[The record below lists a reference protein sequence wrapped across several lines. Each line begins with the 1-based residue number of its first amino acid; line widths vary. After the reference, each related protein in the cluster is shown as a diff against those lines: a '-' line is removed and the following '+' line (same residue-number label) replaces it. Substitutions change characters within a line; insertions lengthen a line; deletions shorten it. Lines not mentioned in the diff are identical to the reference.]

1 MEKKIKIKNKHN
13 LLLDIY
19 SSYYI
24 LFLMK
29 MVVNDNEGKQ
39 KNKISVGLIISKDD
53 FNNTIFPEEVKME
66 IIDTPYYLLIFIS
79 REDSIKISCFPTETK
94 NIKKILIKLIEFSP
108 DLVKGISTVLGELN
122 LSRDILHTTGICYE
136 LEKCFYET
144 YLLGDSLNSG
154 GISNEA
160 IKENFLA
167 IDKVVNVEIEDISI
181 HNE

>member
-1 MEKKIKIKNKHN
+1 
-13 LLLDIY
+13 
-19 SSYYI
+19 
-24 LFLMK
+24 
-29 MVVNDNEGKQ
+29 MVVKNNEGKQ
-39 KNKISVGLIISKDD
+39 KNKISVGLIISKDV
-53 FNNTIFPEEVKME
+53 FNSSTIFPEEVKAE
-66 IIDTPYYLLIFIS
+66 INDTSYYLLIFIS
-79 REDSIKISCFPTETK
+79 REDSIKISCFPTKTK

-144 YLLGDSLNSG
+144 YLLGDSLNKG
-154 GISNEA
+154 NITNEA

>member
-19 SSYYI
+19 SSYHI

-53 FNNTIFPEEVKME
+53 FNSTIFPEEVKSE
-66 IIDTPYYLLIFIS
+66 IIGTPYYLLIFIS

-144 YLLGDSLNSG
+144 YLLGESLNAG
-154 GISNEA
+154 DITNEV
-160 IKENFLA
+160 IKESFLA